1 LSGIDLEPVKKKKK
15 TNEETTQRKMFM
27 LKKKK
32 QPADTAKEYKKAAC
46 DALIIAVV
54 FIAIRAT
61 SVFLNP
67 PKY

>member
-1 LSGIDLEPVKKKKK
+1 LSGIDLEPV
-15 TNEETTQRKMFM
+15 
-27 LKKKK
+27 KKKK